1 MNNEFDDF
9 FSNANNTEVA
19 SVSDAPITENKKNKL
34 NFDFDIKNDKV
45 LLIQLVLFG
54 VWFLLTVIIYFFGY
68 NLFEPFIKI

>member
-1 MNNEFDDF
+1 MNNDFDDF
-9 FSNANNTEVA
+9 FSSTNNTEVA
-19 SVSDAPITENKKNKL
+19 SVSNAPITENKKKKF

-54 VWFLLTVIIYFFGY
+54 VWVLLTVIIYFFGY

>member
-54 VWFLLTVIIYFFGY
+54 VWVLLTVIIYFFGY
-68 NLFEPFIKI
+68 SLFEPFIKI